1 MNKKFLAH
9 IKGME
14 GKRNIAIWGTGKL
27 SFKAEEI
34 LSQLKITEYI
44 YIDRSSEKQSQ
55 MFKGKR
61 VIAPSMIG
69 KNYFILVSTAYFPE
83 ISVDLY
89 MKGFKELED
98 YVNIMDSN
106 YYEAFLKNYSAPRMP
121 EINMN
126 ILDYLERELQN
137 VVTCENITWFNE
149 DEFIAYEQ
157 SLGFV
162 ETYKKGYELIW
173 EKKPYSR
180 YRRKIMEYYIVDK
193 LLNFKSWSKEDIF
206 LDLGAQTSPYA
217 KYLREIRGITA
228 YGIDLEKSIY
238 SDLGYYLQE
247 DVTNL
252 QFADN
257 SIRAM
262 SAQSAFETFTG
273 TTDSELIREAA
284 RVLKQ
289 EGKLII
295 IPLYL
300 HEKYISSVS
309 PTYYKKGTAD
319 EESFEC
325 IRTDCRGGLEIG
337 RFYDINALKKRV
349 LDVAEDCGLITK
361 IYVLPNEL
369 VECDSFVYLKFILVL
384 EKS

>member
-206 LDLGAQTSPYA
+206 LDLGAD
-217 KYLREIRGITA
+217 R
-228 YGIDLEKSIY
+228 KS
-238 SDLGYYLQE
+238 
-247 DVTNL
+247 V
-252 QFADN
+252 
-257 SIRAM
+257 
-262 SAQSAFETFTG
+262 
-273 TTDSELIREAA
+273 
-284 RVLKQ
+284 V
-289 EGKLII
+289 
-295 IPLYL
+295 
-300 HEKYISSVS
+300 
-309 PTYYKKGTAD
+309 
-319 EESFEC
+319 
-325 IRTDCRGGLEIG
+325 
-337 RFYDINALKKRV
+337 
-349 LDVAEDCGLITK
+349 
-361 IYVLPNEL
+361 
-369 VECDSFVYLKFILVL
+369 
-384 EKS
+384 